1 MKVVF
6 TTFLGAAAAGAMTV
20 TALALPLQSQTTGGS
35 QPAATST
42 QQGQQVTV
50 TGCVQRESDYRRA
63 QDAGRGGVVGTGV
76 GAGNEFVLVNAS
88 SGGATP
94 GSSATP
100 SATTGS
106 SATGTAGTSG
116 SAATSAT
123 AGTAYELTG
132 PGEGQAA
139 SHVGRRVEIR
149 GTLKPTETTAAGRPT
164 GGATAGS
171 PPAGVDIA
179 SKDLKLRELEV
190 SSVKESTGTCAAQ

>member
-1 MKVVF
+1 MKVTF
-6 TTFLGAAAAGAMTV
+6 TAFLGAAAAGAMTV
-20 TALALPLQSQTTGGS
+20 TALALPLQSQTATGGS
-35 QPAATST
+35 QSTATST
-42 QQGQQVTV
+42 QQGQQVTI

-63 QDAGRGGVVGTGV
+63 RDAGRGGVVGTGV

-88 SGGATP
+88 MSGGAAP
-94 GSSATP
+94 AA

-106 SATGTAGTSG
+106 SPTGTAGTTG
-116 SAATSAT
+116 GAAASAA

-132 PGEGQAA
+132 PAEGQVA

-149 GTLKPTETTAAGRPT
+149 GTLKPTETTAAGKPT

-171 PPAGVDIA
+171 PPAGIDVA

-190 SSVKESTGTCAAQ
+190 SSVTESTGTCPPQ